1 MKALSIKE
9 PWASM
14 IYAGLKTIEIRTWNT
29 NYRGK
34 ILLCA
39 SQKPKSWLSGLA
51 FATANLVECRIMI
64 YSDRNYAKC
73 EYNDKGYAWILEDI
87 AAIRMFPVKGHLG
100 LFDVDYKEE

>member
-14 IYAGLKTIEIRTWNT
+14 IYSGKKTIETRTWQT

-39 SQKPKSWLSGLA
+39 SKKPSTNLSGNA
-51 FATANLVECRIMI
+51 FAIVELIDCRPMTKQDEEAACCEL
-64 YSDRNYAKC
+64 YDRAFSWVMNNI
-73 EYNDKGYAWILEDI
+73 ENIDLFQIKGQ
-87 AAIRMFPVKGHLG
+87 LG
-100 LFDVDYKEE
+100 LFNVDTY